1 MKSDKCALTVLVFWE
16 EDELLIKNKS
26 IWLGFQILSNSFSL
40 REMFVFISIK
50 KAF

>member
-1 MKSDKCALTVLVFWE
+1 MKSDKCALTVLVFW